1 MYVLLLFLF
10 SCNLKFLDFLFIG
23 IFEIWF
29 FLLCW
34 FFLFLCRF
42 NDEVNVEMIEFIK
55 KSVKGVVLDVFFEVL
70 EGKNNNDFLRV
81 SYGFCMIKVYY
92 N

>member
-1 MYVLLLFLF
+1 
-10 SCNLKFLDFLFIG
+10 
-23 IFEIWF
+23 
-29 FLLCW
+29 
-34 FFLFLCRF
+34 
-42 NDEVNVEMIEFIK
+42 MIEFIK